1 MEVLVALMTPHR
13 ETFHCSCHI
22 PPSIPPPGQAGA
34 GSCHGMTRCA
44 QEEEE
49 KEDGGRGEKRK
60 NSEQVKKKKKDCAK
74 TRGFRTNLGIPG
86 PNTISKL
93 PPQRTRWLTVSV
105 SPPPS
110 TKGQT
115 ADSIGLTSSTMPLPN
130 KSSDGQ
136 CFHVYSY
143 VSVKLYL
150 WAVRFVFHKVFCL
163 P

>member
-1 MEVLVALMTPHR
+1 MEVLVALMGPHH
-13 ETFHCSCHI
+13 ETFPCSCHI

-105 SPPPS
+105 SPPQLCRCQ
-110 TKGQT
+110 TKAAMGNASMCT
-115 ADSIGLTSSTMPLPN
+115 AMF
-130 KSSDGQ
+130 Q
-136 CFHVYSY
+136 
-143 VSVKLYL
+143 
-150 WAVRFVFHKVFCL
+150 
-163 P
+163 